1 MTTQLIDD
9 QDHSH
14 VTYVGNWIRGGS
26 PGEYGKTVASSTRVN
41 DSFTVA
47 FKGNLTLFL
56 KVDVISCFG
65 FFPGTS
71 ISVYGTL
78 DATSGGVVTS
88 YTLDGASAALATSTS
103 VPRDISNQ
111 LFWAS
116 PALVS
121 AGDQYAFIFWKK
133 LFDI

>member
-14 VTYVGNWIRGGS
+14 VTYLGNWIRGGS

-65 FFPGTS
+65 FSQEHRYPSMGHWM
-71 ISVYGTL
+71 
-78 DATSGGVVTS
+78 
-88 YTLDGASAALATSTS
+88 
-103 VPRDISNQ
+103 Q
-111 LFWAS
+111 H
-116 PALVS
+116 LV
-121 AGDQYAFIFWKK
+121 G
-133 LFDI
+133 L